1 MFEDLTLDDLVIRS
15 SSHTSFFGV
24 YLATHAIHDGLCM
37 CHASVGCK
45 VKTQHHLVGHD
56 GVRDAHVR
64 MRYSQFIDED
74 LIQGS
79 TAQLEEEIVA
89 WSARQ
94 HPGVVVLDASTPIS
108 LQGQGMAG
116 VIQRMEAAT
125 GADVVFVDARNYDA
139 DLYAGYSR
147 TIGTLIERQRWTERR
162 VRPDEVSI
170 VGHVF
175 DRYEPDQIANVA
187 ELRRLLGAL
196 GLKAPAVFLA
206 GEPYARLGEV
216 VHART
221 HVVLPYA
228 RAEVRALHKLGQST
242 VATGLPLGLSGT
254 KAWLRAVAAAV
265 DAGAR
270 AEAFIEHE
278 AARLKPL
285 YELAR
290 RQLERKRFA
299 VFADAPRAAGIIAT
313 LREVGMVPACIGVL
327 HKSPGGAADV
337 RRSLQEW
344 HGVDLPAD
352 VRWLEDP
359 TPAAVA
365 AVDLAD
371 CDLAIGTT
379 IEREA
384 LARAGKPWVEMG
396 FPSELRHFLYPAPT
410 LGFQGALRVLEQ
422 AMGALERAVGR

>member
-24 YLATHAIHDGLCM
+24 YLATHAIDDGLCM

-56 GVRDAHVR
+56 GMRDAHVR

-79 TAQLEEEIVA
+79 TAQLEEEIKA
-89 WSARQ
+89 WSERQ
-94 HPGVVVLDASTPIS
+94 HPGVVVIDASTPIS

-147 TIGTLIERQRWTERR
+147 TLGTLLERQRWAARK

-170 VGHVF
+170 IGHVF

-196 GLKAPAVFLA
+196 GLAAPAVFLA
-206 GEPYARLGEV
+206 GEPYAKLASV
-216 VHART
+216 VHARS
-221 HVVLPYA
+221 HIVLPYA
-228 RAEVRALHKLGQST
+228 HSEVRTLHKLGQTT
-242 VATGLPLGLSGT
+242 VATGMPLGLAGT
-254 KAWLRAVAAAV
+254 KAWLRAVGREV
-265 DAGAR
+265 DASAR
-270 AEAFIEHE
+270 AEAVIEHE

-299 VFADAPRAAGIIAT
+299 VFADAPRAAGTIAT

-327 HKSPGGAADV
+327 HKSPGGAAEV
-337 RRSLQEW
+337 RRWLYEW
-344 HGVDLPAD
+344 HGMELPAD

-365 AVDLAD
+365 ALDLAD
-371 CDLAIGTT
+371 CDVALGTT

-396 FPSELRHFLYPAPT
+396 FPSELRHFLFPAPT
-410 LGFQGALRVLEQ
+410 LGFQGALRLLEQ
-422 AMGALERAVGR
+422 VMAALERAVGR